1 MNQDELKALVANAAK
16 DEVMA
21 TVGPGQIIGI
31 GTGSTA
37 NLFIDALAEHR
48 NHFAGAVSSSLASTE
63 RLQQHGFKVY
73 EANDVESLP
82 VYVDGADEIDPEGHM
97 IKGGGAA
104 LTREKIVAQLA
115 SRFICICDS
124 SKQVNVL
131 GAFPLPIEVI
141 PMAASQIKRALQSLT
156 GGEIQL
162 RMSKSDPSKPLVTD
176 NQGWILDIKGLKI
189 SSPLELE
196 AQINQ
201 IPGVICNGIFAKR
214 KADLLLVGS
223 ESGVGSI
230 KF

>member
-21 TVGPGQIIGI
+21 SVSPGQIIGI

-37 NLFIDALAEHR
+37 NLFIDALAPHKA
-48 NHFAGAVSSSLASTE
+48 HFAGAVSSSHASTE
-63 RLQQHGFKVY
+63 RLKAHGFKVF
-73 EANDVESLP
+73 EANEVDALP
-82 VYVDGADEIDPEGHM
+82 VYVDGADEIDPSGHM

-115 SRFICICDS
+115 GQFICICDS
-124 SKQVNVL
+124 SKQVKVL

-141 PMAASQIKRALQSLT
+141 PMAASQVKRFLHKLT
-156 GGEIQL
+156 GGEVVL
-162 RMSKSDPSKPLVTD
+162 RMSKNDPAKPLVTD
-176 NQGWILDIKGLKI
+176 NQGWILDIKGLSI
-189 SSPLELE
+189 TDPVRLEGE
-196 AQINQ
+196 INQ

-223 ESGVGSI
+223 STGVASI
-230 KF
+230 RF